1 KKKKLEKA
9 KKKPPSIMP
18 LALIGG
24 GLGLVVV
31 GGLIFLMVKLF
42 KSDPV
47 VVPTDY
53 ASYEAEENAFRIAY
67 PKGWKVDGG
76 GGKNYRWASFKS
88 GGAEV
93 RVREG
98 IEGSLKADIAGAG
111 NADPNAPDE
120 RQPFAIVHEDR
131 KNWWADQISG
141 YKEVGAARTVIT
153 GRGKA
158 RLSE

>member
-1 KKKKLEKA
+1 EQEQPQADESERPRKKKRKKKKLEKS

-24 GLGLVVV
+24 GLGLGGV

-42 KSDPV
+42 KADPGGV
-47 VVPTDY
+47 AAEYP
-53 ASYEAEENAFRIAY
+53 SYEDDENAFRIDY
-67 PKGWKVDGG
+67 PTGWKVDGG
-76 GGKNYRWASFKS
+76 GGKTYRWASFK
-88 GGAEV
+88 GAGAEV

-131 KNWWADQISG
+131 KNWWADQI
-141 YKEVGAARTVIT
+141 
-153 GRGKA
+153 
-158 RLSE
+158 